1 MGGRR
6 EASNSEKTRSEA
18 SGGGEEGEGRKTR
31 AAAEGERAV
40 GAVREGLE
48 RVSASMFS
56 GPGTWTMELV
66 KSARQGRWRCW
77 LRTNVETDTL
87 NKA

>member
-1 MGGRR
+1 MG
-6 EASNSEKTRSEA
+6 SEA
-18 SGGGEEGEGRKTR
+18 SGEGKDGEGGETR
-31 AAAEGERAV
+31 AKAERAEAGG
-40 GAVREGLE
+40 GAREGLE

-56 GPGTWTMELV
+56 GPGTWSMELV